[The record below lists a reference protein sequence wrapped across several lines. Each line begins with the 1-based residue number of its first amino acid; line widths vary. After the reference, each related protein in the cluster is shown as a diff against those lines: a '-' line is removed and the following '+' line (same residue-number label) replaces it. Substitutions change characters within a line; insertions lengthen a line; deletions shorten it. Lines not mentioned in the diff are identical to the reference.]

1 MGGLQSICAPFAS
14 LLDVFQSEHVNYCY
28 WKGTRR
34 VSRVLS
40 GNSDLDLLI
49 ERADRPRAAII
60 LDRLGFKH
68 WPDAP
73 GRDQPALM
81 SYLCYDGEGERFC
94 HVHLHFR
101 LVLGHALLKNFRFPA
116 EEAFLSRSVLHSS
129 LPIRVLDPTDEALL
143 LIVRANLDMSPTD
156 AVAARRWRELERKY
170 ADDLAHVVVQA
181 EAVRSRAAEL
191 FSPATASAI
200 AERLYRATA
209 GTTSAARH
217 HAGAVDVSHVRRR

>member
-1 MGGLQSICAPFAS
+1 MMTVHSAPVRSSARSDVLERESDVFVGEEHAPARGRSPSICAPFAS

-49 ERADRPRAAII
+49 ERADRPRAAIV
-60 LDRLGFKH
+60 LGRLGFKH

-116 EEAFLSRSVLHSS
+116 H
-129 LPIRVLDPTDEALL
+129 
-143 LIVRANLDMSPTD
+143 
-156 AVAARRWRELERKY
+156 
-170 ADDLAHVVVQA
+170 
-181 EAVRSRAAEL
+181 
-191 FSPATASAI
+191 
-200 AERLYRATA
+200 
-209 GTTSAARH
+209 
-217 HAGAVDVSHVRRR
+217 